1 MKKAFVGFALCAA
14 AAVCAG
20 VPVRVDLSGRE
31 DGIRLERI
39 VASENLRAFHPEYLK
54 KDREQ
59 VVIANGASQTGSR
72 YETYTL
78 SCVPSESGTVR
89 LTLRSTASRNDTA
102 ARVLFDDLRIT
113 GAALVNPSFEEL
125 ENGVPVGWSGKG
137 RIVADA
143 ADGKNAL
150 SVNYKE
156 DASQFMYVKGGRKF
170 TLTFQVRADG
180 GAK

>member
-1 MKKAFVGFALCAA
+1 MKKAFVGFALCVV
-14 AAVCAG
+14 AAVSAG
-20 VPVRVDLSGRE
+20 LPVRIDLSGRE
-31 DGIRLERI
+31 DGIRLECI
-39 VASENLRAFHPEYLK
+39 VTSENLNAFHPEYLK

-59 VVIANGASQTGSR
+59 VVIANGASRTGSR
-72 YETYTL
+72 YETYML

-89 LTLRSTASRNDTA
+89 LTLRATASRSDA
-102 ARVLFDDLRIT
+102 VSRVRYDDFRIT

-137 RIVADA
+137 RIEADA

-156 DASQFMYVKGGRKF
+156 DASQFIYVTGGRKF
-170 TLTFQVRADG
+170 TLTFQAREDG

>member
-1 MKKAFVGFALCAA
+1 MKKMALFAVCGIAA
-14 AAVCAG
+14 AYAG
-20 VPVRVDLSGRE
+20 LPVRIDLSGRE

-39 VASENLRAFHPEYLK
+39 VTSENLKAFHPEYLK

-59 VVIANGASQTGSR
+59 VVIANGAAQTGR
-72 YETYTL
+72 QYATYML

-89 LTLRSTASRNDTA
+89 LTLRSTASRSDA
-102 ARVLFDDLRIT
+102 VSRVLYDDLKVV

-125 ENGVPVGWSGKG
+125 ENGSPVGWSGKG
-137 RIVADA
+137 RIAADA
-143 ADGKNAL
+143 ADGKNGI

-156 DASQFMYVKGGRKF
+156 DVSQFMYVTGGQKF
-170 TLTFQVRADG
+170 TLTFQAREDG